1 MCGHLSLNV
10 SSSGDKFENTAST
23 INSCWSCDTVQNIN
37 ILTYWRV
44 VVKGTAWI
52 CSVSTF
58 TKLLAVLAKRFLLQR
73 RFLSEGRWLNTAQ
86 LLFNTRDRGSAYTS
100 QVLRPVFIYIYT
112 QETVPKL
119 HGKVWHSCGSAAGVS
134 AETSVTIASFSLA
147 RKVLSPRWQCRNDVL
162 MTLKW
167 LD

>member
-1 MCGHLSLNV
+1 MQGMKHVFHYWKMCGHLSLNV
-10 SSSGDKFENTAST
+10 SSSGDKFENTAAT
-23 INSCWSCDTVQNIN
+23 INFCWSCDTVQNIN
-37 ILTYWRV
+37 TLTYWRV

-100 QVLRPVFIYIYT
+100 QVLRPVYYIIYIY
-112 QETVPKL
+112 
-119 HGKVWHSCGSAAGVS
+119 
-134 AETSVTIASFSLA
+134 
-147 RKVLSPRWQCRNDVL
+147 RKQCRNCMARYGRAIPFLRISGRRVSRNLRDHRKL
-162 MTLKW
+162 FIGKEGP
-167 LD
+167 